1 MKLGLF
7 KLITSGGNGGGA
19 LGVDQGPLGRQHRP
33 ESPPVRGRRAGRAVG
48 PIGTG
53 HARGEG
59 GQGVGLQVEAG
70 IPEGDLGPQ
79 IALGLVHLAGDRLE
93 VGIIDFGEVFHLL
106 QAQGPQLLDHHLPG
120 LDRQGQGG
128 RGRQIFQARGELGG
142 GRGHQGGID
151 PGAIAAQF
159 FVGVGAH
166 GVWCQGQ
173 GRAHGLLLGSG
184 YLQHHRSPQ
193 ESQEA

>member
-1 MKLGLF
+1 M
-7 KLITSGGNGGGA
+7 
-19 LGVDQGPLGRQHRP
+19 
-33 ESPPVRGRRAGRAVG
+33 
-48 PIGTG
+48 
-53 HARGEG
+53 
-59 GQGVGLQVEAG
+59 QVEAG
-70 IPEGDLGPQ
+70 IPEGYLGPQ

-93 VGIIDFGEVFHLL
+93 VGIIDFGEVFHFL

-128 RGRQIFQARGELGG
+128 RGLEIFQARGELDG

-159 FVGVGAH
+159 FVGVGSH
-166 GVWCQGQ
+166 GVWGQGQ
-173 GRAHGLLLGSG
+173 GRAGGLLLGSG

-193 ESQEA
+193 ESQEG